1 MIRSR
6 FVWRLYAGYV
16 ALILLTASLIGF
28 FVSRNIVGQS
38 LQDMEHDLRTQGL
51 FLARVYRQA
60 LADGDLSRLPEEVR
74 EMGRE
79 TESRLTVIGADGTVL
94 ADSEADPGRMDDH
107 GSRAEILSAR
117 ESGIGSSTRYSE
129 TVRREMMYV
138 AISVREEG
146 EEIVGYVRAAFP
158 LVDVSRRLAHIRNVI
173 AAIAGLS
180 SFAALLLGFLFAR
193 RVTGP
198 LREMTRA
205 AIAVAGGDYA
215 HEFEIRS
222 GDEIGTLGR
231 AFNTMIEQLRSRV
244 ETIALDRNKL
254 FAILS
259 SMVEGV
265 VAIDREE
272 KVLHLNLAA
281 ARILDVEWERA
292 IGNKIA
298 DVTGVRE
305 VRETL
310 ARAIREERE
319 ITLET
324 KLQTAAGKRKI
335 EMRASPLRDSD
346 ERLAGAVLVFN
357 DMTELR
363 RLEAVRR
370 DFVANV
376 SHELKTPVTAIRGL
390 VETLIDDAEMPPDR
404 KLDFLRRVHDQSMRL
419 SSLVTD
425 LLTVSRVES
434 REWAPEIE
442 RIDLRDT
449 ARRSMRNLR
458 ALGETK
464 GLVME
469 TDLPA
474 EPVFAYAD
482 ADAMRQVVDNLLDN
496 AVKYTPAGGRVRV
509 RVRPDGARAVVEVED
524 NGVGIHPK
532 YHARIFERFYRIDKA
547 RSRELG
553 GTGLGL
559 AIVKHLVLAQG
570 GTIEVESEEGKGSV
584 FRVRMPQNA
593 PAAPSRPAPTLFGNR
608 EG

>member
-1 MIRSR
+1 LIRSR
-6 FVWRLYAGYV
+6 FIWRLYAGTV

-38 LQDMEHDLRTQGL
+38 LQDTENDLRTKAL
-51 FLARVYRQA
+51 FLARVYREA
-60 LADGDLSRLPEEVR
+60 VADGDLSSLQDEVR
-74 EMGRE
+74 GMGEE
-79 TESRLTVIGADGTVL
+79 TESRLTVIGADGAVL
-94 ADSEADPGRMDDH
+94 ADSDADPVRMDDH
-107 GSRAEILSAR
+107 GSRAEILAAR
-117 ESGIGSSTRYSE
+117 KSGIGSSTRYSD
-129 TVRREMMYV
+129 TVGREMMYV
-138 AISVREEG
+138 ALSVRDG

-180 SFAALLLGFLFAR
+180 SLAALLLGFFFAR

-198 LREMTRA
+198 LRQMTRA
-205 AIAVAGGDYA
+205 AIAVAGGDYER
-215 HEFEIRS
+215 EFEVRS
-222 GDEIGTLGR
+222 RDEIGALAG
-231 AFNTMIEQLRSRV
+231 AFNTMIEQLRSRM
-244 ETIALDRNKL
+244 ETIVLDRNKL
-254 FAILS
+254 LAILS

-265 VAIDREE
+265 VAIDRSE
-272 KVLHLNLAA
+272 KILHLNLAA
-281 ARILDVEWERA
+281 ARILDVDREQA

-298 DVTGVRE
+298 EVTGMPE

-319 ITLET
+319 IVLET
-324 KLQTAAGKRKI
+324 NLGTAAGKRKI
-335 EMRASPLRDSD
+335 EMRASPLRDGD
-346 ERLAGAVLVFN
+346 ERLAGAVLVFS

-419 SSLVTD
+419 SSLITD
-425 LLTVSRVES
+425 LLTVSSVES

-442 RIDLRDT
+442 RIDLRET

-464 GLVME
+464 GLAME

-482 ADAMRQVVDNLLDN
+482 ADAMRQIVDNLLDN

-559 AIVKHLVLAQG
+559 AIVKHLVLALG
-570 GTIEVESEEGKGSV
+570 GTIDVESEEGKGSV
-584 FRVRMPQNA
+584 FRARMPANA
-593 PAAPSRPAPTLFGNR
+593 PAASSRSAPTLFEDRAG
-608 EG
+608 